1 MNYRIVVDTNVVV
14 SAVLNPKGTPS
25 AILDAVVDG
34 DILLILS
41 DAILEEVRNVFS
53 YRKIEKLLEKRGITQ
68 QEIDTLL
75 ETLIDIS
82 IFVPGEL
89 ELNIVENDPADN
101 KFMACAMEGNADF
114 LVSGDHHL
122 TELGAYQSVQ
132 VVTPVQFLEII
143 DQK

>member
-1 MNYRIVVDTNVVV
+1 
-14 SAVLNPKGTPS
+14 
-25 AILDAVVDG
+25 
-34 DILLILS
+34 LS

-53 YRKIEKLLEKRGITQ
+53 YRKIEKLLQKRGITQ
-68 QEIDTLL
+68 QEIETLL

-89 ELNIVENDPADN
+89 ELNIVEDDPTDN
-101 KFMACAMEGNADF
+101 KLMACAMVGNADF

-122 TELGAYQSVQ
+122 TELGVYQNVQ
-132 VVTPVQFLEII
+132 VVTPIQFLEII